1 MTAAARIETRPA
13 LSARLSLGPVSL
25 RTRDPERLAPF
36 YEQAVGL
43 VRLRSTAHAITLGAG
58 STALV
63 ILIRDPATVPLAR
76 PAPGLFHLAVRVPD
90 RKALAARIHA
100 LRALSVPFGAS
111 DHLVSEALYVDDP
124 DGNGVEIYRDRAPA
138 EWPRDAGGGIAM
150 ATLRLD
156 VADVAA
162 EIPVPAALQAAPAGT
177 DIGHV
182 HLKVADLAEANRF
195 WHETVG
201 FDIMARYPGA
211 LFVAAGGYHHHLGLN
226 VWQSAHAAPPPAGS
240 SGLAQFEIRLPRAEI
255 PPLAARVSAA
265 GYPVEPLGDGIV
277 LRDPS
282 GNTAHVV
289 AA

>member
-1 MTAAARIETRPA
+1 MTAAAAIETHPA
-13 LSARLSLGPVSL
+13 LSAHLSLGPVSL
-25 RTRDPERLAPF
+25 RTRDPERLAHF

-43 VRLRSTAHAITLGAG
+43 SRLGSTTEDITLGAG
-58 STALV
+58 DAPLV
-63 ILIRDPATVPLAR
+63 ILLRDPAAVPLAR

-100 LRALSVPFGAS
+100 LRALGVPFGAS

-138 EWPRDAGGGIAM
+138 EWPRDSAGGIAM

-156 VADVAA
+156 VAAVAA
-162 EIPVPAALQAAPAGT
+162 EIPLPDTIHAAPAGT
-177 DIGHV
+177 DMGHV
-182 HLKVADLAEANRF
+182 HLKVSDLGDAHRF
-195 WHETVG
+195 WHDTVG

-226 VWQSAHAAPPPAGS
+226 VWQSAHAAPPPAAS
-240 SGLAQFEIRLPRAEI
+240 SGLAQFEIRLPPDEI
-255 PPLAARVSAA
+255 PALAARVAAA
-265 GYPVEPLGDGIV
+265 GYPVEQRGSAIV
-277 LRDPS
+277 LTDPS

>member
-1 MTAAARIETRPA
+1 MTVDTLPETRPS
-13 LSARLSLGPVSL
+13 LSAQLSLGPVTL

-43 VRLRSTAHAITLGAG
+43 VRLSTTAEGITLGAG
-58 STALV
+58 GVPLV
-63 ILIRDPATVPLAR
+63 ILLHDPAAKPLDR

-100 LRALSVPFGAS
+100 LRALGVPFGAS

-138 EWPRDAGGGIAM
+138 DWPRDAAGGIAM
-150 ATLRLD
+150 ATLRLN
-156 VADVAA
+156 VGEVAA
-162 EIPVPAALQAAPAGT
+162 EIPVPATIQPAPAGT
-177 DIGHV
+177 DMGHV
-182 HLKVADLAEANRF
+182 HLKVSDLNAAQRF

-226 VWQSAHAAPPPAGS
+226 VWQSAGADAPPVGA
-240 SGLAQFEIRLPRAEI
+240 SGLAQFEIRLPQSEI
-255 PPLAARVSAA
+255 QALQARVEAA
-265 GYPVEPLGDGIV
+265 GYPLERQGAGLM

-282 GNTAHVV
+282 GNTARVV
-289 AA
+289 AG